1 MRMWE
6 FSAEDRQ
13 KPFHRPQVYADKFEQ
28 AFTNKANA
36 ALLDPAQYMCFPGDG
51 TTFKKIKY
59 TERISLSTMFSETV
73 QLFR

>member
-36 ALLDPAQYMCFPGDG
+36 TLLDPAQYMCFPGDG
-51 TTFKKIKY
+51 TTFKKNKIHRKNIPVNHVL
-59 TERISLSTMFSETV
+59 RNSPV
-73 QLFR
+73 V